1 MPSTYAHRRFGADVL
16 ERLPAELQEKI
27 APYRELYD
35 IGLHG
40 PDLLFYYHAAKSTPV
55 SALGNAMHEQPGAVF
70 FERARGV
77 VNKAKNRDAAL
88 AYALGFLCHFALD
101 STCHPRVEQDVRDS
115 GVSHCEI
122 ETEFDNMLLRRDG
135 KDPLHFLTAS
145 HIHPSMERAKV
156 IAPFYQGITILQ
168 AYDAMKGMVA
178 VHKLLLASSP
188 VKRWVVLTALKAA
201 GTYDVMHGLVANL
214 QPNPRCEASDK
225 ELEALYQQ
233 ALPLAV
239 RLITEYVEGLSN
251 GAPLDKAYDHTFG
264 EF

>member
-1 MPSTYAHRRFGADVL
+1 M
-16 ERLPAELQEKI
+16 ER
-27 APYRELYD
+27 YTRE
-35 IGLHG
+35 
-40 PDLLFYYHAAKSTPV
+40 
-55 SALGNAMHEQPGAVF
+55 
-70 FERARGV
+70 
-77 VNKAKNRDAAL
+77 
-88 AYALGFLCHFALD
+88 
-101 STCHPRVEQDVRDS
+101 S

-122 ETEFDNMLLRRDG
+122 ETEFDNQLMREDG
-135 KDPLHFLTAS
+135 LDPMHFFTAG
-145 HIHPSMERAKV
+145 HIRPNREFAKIV
-156 IAPFYQGITILQ
+156 APFYENVTADETYGAMRGMVRVHHLLQ
-168 AYDAMKGMVA
+168 AT
-178 VHKLLLASSP
+178 SP

>member
-16 ERLPAELQEKI
+16 DRLPAELQEKI

-145 HIHPSMERAKV
+145 HIHPSME
-156 IAPFYQGITILQ
+156 
-168 AYDAMKGMVA
+168 A
-178 VHKLLLASSP
+178 VGRYEGL
-188 VKRWVVLTALKAA
+188 
-201 GTYDVMHGLVANL
+201 HGLVANP
-214 QPNPRCEASDK
+214 QPNPACAESCEQLD
-225 ELEALYQQ
+225 ALYQK
-233 ALPLAV
+233 ALPLAE
-239 RLITEYVEGLSN
+239 RLILEYRDTLQT
-251 GAPLDKAYDHTFG
+251 GAPLDQAYQHTFG
-264 EF
+264 EN

>member
-16 ERLPAELQEKI
+16 DRLPAELQEKI

-88 AYALGFLCHFALD
+88 AYVLGFLCHFALD

-188 VKRWVVLTALKAA
+188 AKRWVVLT
-201 GTYDVMHGLVANL
+201 
-214 QPNPRCEASDK
+214 QPNPACAESCEQLD
-225 ELEALYQQ
+225 ALYQK
-233 ALPLAV
+233 ALPLAE
-239 RLITEYVEGLSN
+239 RLILEYRDTLQT
-251 GAPLDKAYDHTFG
+251 GAPLDQAYQHTFG
-264 EF
+264 EN

>member
-178 VHKLLLASSP
+178 VS
-188 VKRWVVLTALKAA
+188 
-201 GTYDVMHGLVANL
+201 
-214 QPNPRCEASDK
+214 
-225 ELEALYQQ
+225 
-233 ALPLAV
+233 LPL
-239 RLITEYVEGLSN
+239 T
-251 GAPLDKAYDHTFG
+251 
-264 EF
+264 

>member
-135 KDPLHFLTAS
+135 KAGESDRAVLSGHHHFAGLRR
-145 HIHPSMERAKV
+145 HERDGGRA
-156 IAPFYQGITILQ
+156 Q
-168 AYDAMKGMVA
+168 A
-178 VHKLLLASSP
+178 
-188 VKRWVVLTALKAA
+188 AA
-201 GTYDVMHGLVANL
+201 GL
-214 QPNPRCEASDK
+214 QPG
-225 ELEALYQQ
+225 Q
-233 ALPLAV
+233 ALGGADRHESRGQV
-239 RLITEYVEGLSN
+239 RGPARAGGKPAAQPRLR
-251 GAPLDKAYDHTFG
+251 G
-264 EF
+264 EL